1 MSWQYRLNHFL
12 LLINM
17 TVKYS
22 PNGDG
27 NFIININDLPHV
39 ILKRSE
45 FLGTR
50 AYAEPPVEPL
60 IPKQYCIE
68 FVMKGNSFT
77 CKYADRQLWV
87 EVLEIINK
95 FI

>member
-1 MSWQYRLNHFL
+1 
-12 LLINM
+12 M
-17 TVKYS
+17 TVRYE
-22 PNGDG
+22 PDGDR
-27 NFIININDLPHV
+27 FQVMINDLPHV
-39 ILKRSE
+39 ILIRKE
-45 FLGTR
+45 FLATR
-50 AYAEPPVEPL
+50 AYAEPPIEPL

-87 EVLEIINK
+87 QVLEILTK